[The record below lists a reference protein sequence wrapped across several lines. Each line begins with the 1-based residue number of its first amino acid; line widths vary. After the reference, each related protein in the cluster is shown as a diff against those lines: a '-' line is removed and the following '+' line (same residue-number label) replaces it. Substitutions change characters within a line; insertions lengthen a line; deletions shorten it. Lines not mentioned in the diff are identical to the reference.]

1 MVGVLDRK
9 LLREVR
15 GSRSLLLT
23 ISSIMTLGV
32 MCFVYMRSS
41 YYNLR
46 GAQAQYYAQCR
57 MADFWVEV
65 KKVPLAELDAVAR
78 LPGVSEIRPRIQFFA
93 TVDLENVEE
102 PLNGLTLSLPDR
114 PGPIIN
120 DIVLRR
126 GSYFTDRR
134 REEVIV
140 NDAFARAHDLHPGQ
154 TIHLLLNNRREELF
168 IVGTAI
174 SSEFV
179 YLLSPGSLAP
189 DPKRFGVFYLK
200 QSYAEEVFDFDGAA
214 NQVLG
219 LLSPAVREGPAETLA
234 RIETLLE
241 PYGVFNVMP
250 RKDQASNRFLSD
262 EIRGLGVFSTIMPTI
277 FLSVAALVL
286 NVLMLRL
293 IDQQRVVIGTLK
305 AVGYGDGQIF
315 LHFLKFGLIIGMGGG
330 LTGCV
335 AGYFMAGFV
344 TSIYKQFYEFPE
356 LANLPYPFIYLGG
369 LAISAACAL
378 LGCVTGARSAL
389 RLQPAQAMRPAPPA
403 AGGGPVW
410 LERFTGLWRR
420 LSFGWRMALRNVIR
434 NRLRTAVGVFAGAM
448 GAALLLAGFMMRQGM
463 NYLIEFQYEKVLTSD
478 LDLSFADDQGR
489 PALRE
494 ARGLPGVDH
503 AEPVLEVACHFVH
516 GPYRRKGAITGLAA
530 DARLTRP
537 RDLAG
542 RPIPLPSAG
551 LAVSRKLAQVMQV
564 GVGDRLLVTPV
575 KGRRE
580 PFEAPVVQITDSY
593 MGMAV
598 YADIA
603 WLSRQLHEELATSGV
618 QLQVGEAPAV
628 RRKLN
633 RELKRLPALQSV
645 STRGDS
651 LHNLRETIVKVQGIF
666 IGLLVIF
673 AGVIYFGSVLNASL
687 VSLAE
692 RRREVATLA
701 VLGYSP
707 YQIGGLFFRESV
719 VVTLLGTALGLPLG
733 YGLTL
738 FIAWAYD
745 TEMFRF
751 PVVSPPAVW
760 ISTVT
765 LGISFG
771 VLAHLVV
778 LRQIFKLDWLSALQ
792 VRE

>member
-9 LLREVR
+9 LLRELR
-15 GSRSLLLT
+15 SSRSLLLT

-41 YYNLR
+41 YHNLR
-46 GAQAQYYAQCR
+46 GAQSQYYAQCR
-57 MADFWVEV
+57 MADFWVDV

-93 TVDLENVEE
+93 TVDLPDVEE

-126 GSYFTDRR
+126 GSYFTQRR

-154 TIHLLLNNRREELF
+154 SIHLLLNNRREELF

-179 YLLSPGSLAP
+179 YLLAPGSLAP
-189 DPKRFGVFYLK
+189 DPRRFGVFYLK

-219 LLSPAVREGPAETLA
+219 LLSPAARERPADTLA
-234 RIETLLE
+234 HLEALLE
-241 PYGVFNVMP
+241 PFGVFNVTP

-262 EIRGLGVFSTIMPTI
+262 EIRGLGVFSTIMPVI

-315 LHFLKFGLIIGMGGG
+315 LHFLKFGLLVGMGGG
-330 LTGCV
+330 FVGCV

-344 TSIYKQFYEFPE
+344 TSIYKQFYEFPD
-356 LANLPYPFIYLGG
+356 LANRAYPLIYLGG

-410 LERFTGLWRR
+410 LERFTWLWRR
-420 LSFGWRMALRNVIR
+420 LSFGWRMALRNVLR
-434 NRLRTAVGVFAGAM
+434 NRFRTAVGVFAGAM
-448 GAALLLAGFMMRQGM
+448 GAALLLAGFMMQQGM
-463 NYLIEFQYEKVLTSD
+463 NYLIEFQYEKVLNSD
-478 LDLSFADDQGR
+478 LDLAFADEQGM
-489 PALRE
+489 PAVRE

-503 AEPVLEVACHFVH
+503 AEPVLDVACHFVH
-516 GPYRRKGAITGLAA
+516 GPYRRKGGITGLAA

-537 RDLAG
+537 RDAQG
-542 RPIPLPSAG
+542 RPIAIPAAG
-551 LAVSRKLAQVMQV
+551 LAVSRKLASVL
-564 GVGDRLLVTPV
+564 GLEIGDRLLVQPV

-580 PFEAPVVQITDSY
+580 AFEAPVVQITDSY

-603 WLSRQLHEELATSGV
+603 WLSQQLHEELAASGV
-618 QLQVGEAPAV
+618 QLAV
-628 RRKLN
+628 AGARPIRQRLN

-645 STRGDS
+645 STRQDS

-707 YQIGGLFFRESV
+707 WQIGGLFFRESI
-719 VVTLLGTALGLPLG
+719 VVTLCGTALGLPLG
-733 YGLTL
+733 YALTL

-751 PVVSPPAVW
+751 PVVSPAQVW
-760 ISTVT
+760 LATVG
-765 LGISFG
+765 LGIAFG
-771 VLAHLVV
+771 ALAHLVV
-778 LRQIFKLDWLSALQ
+778 LRQIYKLDWLSALQ